1 VVIAS
6 IPMALVV
13 LLVSNLSGSTSTAG
27 LFGRV
32 VGAVVGGGITFAGGV
47 FFLGRRHDSARR
59 RPPPPPP
66 PEPPPRP
73 SRPLDTPRIV
83 PYRP

>member
-1 VVIAS
+1 
-6 IPMALVV
+6 MALVV

-27 LFGRV
+27 LFARV
-32 VGAVVGGGITFAGGV
+32 IGATIAGGITFAAAV
-47 FFLGRRHDSARR
+47 IWLGRRHDAARR